1 MNPLAEFMT
10 SRATRVA
17 TIDRSKRMFVVWE
30 ARLLCHWHTSWPR
43 LGAKRTQLWVPNIW
57 FAVGRF
63 MDQVGGGR
71 PVMSLVADL
80 SPNSVASL
88 NDLDL
93 PNVSNYAVG
102 QRLKWEN
109 YDDNGTTTDTFECP
123 GHHGFWNF
131 VSIRWLWLTSVTFS
145 THSLFVAFR
154 ISWLTCADTY
164 AVCMHTCTH
173 AHIQTSVRL
182 THVNCCLYRLCLLIF
197 RNISPQNCDQKLDYC
212 SPFDF
217 DFADDIAI

>member
-1 MNPLAEFMT
+1 
-10 SRATRVA
+10 
-17 TIDRSKRMFVVWE
+17 MFVLWE

-57 FAVGRF
+57 FAGEIHGPSRGR
-63 MDQVGGGR
+63 
-71 PVMSLVADL
+71 
-80 SPNSVASL
+80 SPGLRWGCGPFSEFRGL
-88 NDLDL
+88 PHLDL

-131 VSIRWLWLTSVTFS
+131 ISIRWLWLTSVTFS
-145 THSLFVAFR
+145 TQSLFVAFR

-173 AHIQTSVRL
+173 SDICEADSCELLLVQVVS
-182 THVNCCLYRLCLLIF
+182 LLIF
-197 RNISPQNCDQKLDYC
+197 GKKLDYR

-217 DFADDIAI
+217 DFADDIAIWLPSDVFSSLVQLIVVHHQPFSPFLI